1 MRRFQKIGNMGIDLD
16 KAKETWEKAFKKKMT
31 KAEETMFKWGYT
43 YAIND
48 YMNYLKGRDI
58 RIKNQKEVN

>member
-1 MRRFQKIGNMGIDLD
+1 MGIDLD